1 MGPGLVAALGQK
13 KKKKKSKAKA
23 AHPKGPVITLA
34 PRQAPNAEPPAPT
47 AELARAYQLHQQ
59 GDVKGAE
66 QGYRQAL
73 EQNPE
78 LVDAWRNLG
87 AMLRQQ
93 GRVAEGLRCTE
104 EALKRQPN
112 DHSLWGNLGNA
123 LRDLDRLQE
132 SRQAFERA
140 IQLAPDQ
147 LGPRLGLA
155 ITLNKTGDYWQVIQG
170 VLPILDGL
178 PTEPNHTAADL
189 LLEVG
194 NAYHHLGQQD
204 QALSHWKRALGLT
217 AGDKQLLM
225 ALNMGQVLCELQ
237 RHSHTEELLR
247 QQLQHHAH
255 NANLLYALG
264 VTAKGQGRWEE
275 ACERF
280 EEALERDPN
289 YAICLNTYGLLLRD
303 LGRSH
308 QARGCFER
316 ALAVDSK
323 FGAAMN
329 NLGSVLKDVA
339 RYPEALEW
347 LRKGAEQLGDNPA
360 AHSNVLFTLVG
371 YELEPAE
378 QRFAEARRFGERFST
393 SPFERWRDRIPYP
406 DRLRRLRI
414 GLVSPD
420 FCRHAVSYFVE
431 PLLERWDRG
440 ELEITLYACGNVR
453 DDYTRRL
460 QSKADRWRDIH
471 GLSDEQAVLQIL
483 RDEID
488 ILVDLAGH
496 TAGNRLTLF
505 ARKPAPI
512 QATYLGYYGTT
523 GLQQVDY
530 WITDP
535 TLHPLEDETKDP
547 CSEERWRLPRAYV
560 TYRPL
565 PEAPAVAPLP
575 MLKRGFPMLG
585 SFNQSR
591 KITLTTAERWM
602 AVLQAIPSAHLFL
615 KSKNLGEPTEAQRIR
630 TLFSEL
636 GLAPERLHL
645 EGHSPSVAAH
655 LERYR
660 EVDIALDTF
669 PYTGCT
675 TTADA
680 LWMGVPVL
688 SVAGNSM
695 VSRQAAAVLV
705 AAGQQQWICNST
717 EELVHQCLALLEDP
731 TGLERQRMELRTQ
744 LQNSDLLDH
753 CGLAEALADSFRQWW
768 VRWLDE
774 QFPEPAGGNHLE
786 PWPLRLPPPPLAQV
800 CPYPR

>member
-1 MGPGLVAALGQK
+1 MASGQGAALGRK
-13 KKKKKSKAKA
+13 KNEKAKA
-23 AHPKGPVITLA
+23 KAMANAKAHAAQPVA
-34 PRQAPNAEPPAPT
+34 SQPAAM
-47 AELARAYQLHQQ
+47 AELERAYQLHQQ
-59 GDVKGAE
+59 GDLSGAE

-93 GRVAEGLRCTE
+93 GRGADGLRCTE
-104 EALKRQPN
+104 EALQRQPN

-123 LRDLDRLQE
+123 LRDLDRLKE
-132 SRQAFERA
+132 SRRAFERA
-140 IQLAPDQ
+140 IQLAPEQ

-155 ITLNKTGDYWQVIQG
+155 ITLNKACDYWPLIQG
-170 VLPILDGL
+170 LLPLLDGL
-178 PTEPNHTAADL
+178 PPEPNNTAADL

-204 QALSHWKRALGLT
+204 QALAHWKRALGLT

-225 ALNMGQVLCELQ
+225 ALNMAQVLCELQ
-237 RHSHTEELLR
+237 RHSQAEELLR
-247 QQLQHHAH
+247 QQLQHHAQ

-280 EEALERDPN
+280 DQALERDPN

-308 QARGCFER
+308 QARSCFQR
-316 ALAVDSK
+316 ALAVDPK

-378 QRFAEARRFGERFST
+378 QRFAEARRFGERFAT
-393 SPFERWRDRIPYP
+393 SPFERWRDRIPQP
-406 DRLRRLRI
+406 NRSRRLKI
-414 GLVSPD
+414 GLLSPD

-431 PLLERWDRG
+431 PLLEQWDRR
-440 ELEITLYACGNVR
+440 ELEITLYGCGNVR

-460 QSKADRWRDIH
+460 QGKADRWRDIH
-471 GLSDEQAVLQIL
+471 GLNDEQAVLQIL

-496 TAGNRLTLF
+496 TAGNRLALL

-530 WITDP
+530 WITDA
-535 TLHPLEDETKDP
+535 TLHPPEQEAVDP

-560 TYRPL
+560 AYRPL

-575 MLKRGFPMLG
+575 MLQRGFPMLG

-591 KITLTTAERWM
+591 KITRTTAERWM
-602 AVLQAIPSAHLFL
+602 AVLKAMPTAHLFL
-615 KSKNLGEPTEAQRIR
+615 KSKNLAEPTEADRIR
-630 TLFSEL
+630 TLFGEL
-636 GLAPERLHL
+636 GLAPDRLHL

-655 LERYR
+655 LDRYR
-660 EVDIALDTF
+660 EVDVALDTF

-688 SVAGNSM
+688 SVAGSSM

-705 AAGQQQWICNST
+705 AAGQPQWICNGT
-717 EELVHQCLALLEDP
+717 EALVRQCQALLADP
-731 TGLERQRMELRTQ
+731 AALARQRLELRPQ
-744 LQNSDLLDH
+744 LLNSDLLNH
-753 CGLAEALADSFRQWW
+753 SSLAEALAGSFRQWW
-768 VRWLDE
+768 HRWLE
-774 QFPEPAGGNHLE
+774 AQFPEPAGGNQLE
-786 PWPLRLPPPPLAQV
+786 PWPLRLPPPPLARL

>member
-1 MGPGLVAALGQK
+1 MGSGQAKVLGRK
-13 KKKKKSKAKA
+13 KKEKTRQSKAQTT
-23 AHPKGPVITLA
+23 PLA
-34 PRQAPNAEPPAPT
+34 GM
-47 AELARAYQLHQQ
+47 AELERAFQLHQQ
-59 GDVKGAE
+59 GNLAGAE
-66 QGYRQAL
+66 QGYRLAV

-78 LVDAWRNLG
+78 LVDGWRNLG

-93 GRVAEGLRCTE
+93 GRVADGLRCTE
-104 EALKRQPN
+104 EALRRQPN
-112 DHSLWGNLGNA
+112 DHSLWGNLGNG
-123 LRDLDRLQE
+123 LRDLDRLE
-132 SRQAFERA
+132 DSKRAFERA
-140 IQLAPDQ
+140 IELAPEQ

-155 ITLNKTGDYWQVIQG
+155 ITLNKARDYWPLIQG
-170 VLPILDGL
+170 MLPLLDGL
-178 PTEPNHTAADL
+178 SPEPNNTAADL

-194 NAYHHLGQQD
+194 NAYHSLGQQD
-204 QALSHWKRALGLT
+204 QALARWKRALGLT
-217 AGDKQLLM
+217 TGDKQLLM
-225 ALNMGQVLCELQ
+225 ALNMAQVLCELG
-237 RHSHTEELLR
+237 RHHQAEDLL
-247 QQLQHHAH
+247 QLQLQHHPQ

-275 ACERF
+275 ACTRF
-280 EEALERDPN
+280 EQALERDST

-308 QARGCFER
+308 QARSCFER
-316 ALAVDSK
+316 ALAVDPG

-347 LRKGAEQLGDNPA
+347 LRKGAERLGDNPA

-378 QRFAEARRFGERFST
+378 QRFAEACRFGERFAT
-393 SPFERWRDRIPYP
+393 SPFERWRDRIPHP
-406 DRLRRLRI
+406 AANRRLKI
-414 GLVSPD
+414 GLLSPD

-431 PLLERWDRG
+431 PLLEHWDRR

-453 DDYTRRL
+453 DDYTSRL
-460 QSKADRWRDIH
+460 QGKADQWRDIQ

-496 TAGNRLTLF
+496 TAGNRLALL

-523 GLQQVDY
+523 GLKQVDY
-530 WITDP
+530 WITDA
-535 TLHPLEDETKDP
+535 TLHPPEREAADP
-547 CSEERWRLPRAYV
+547 CSEERWRLPRAYLA
-560 TYRPL
+560 YRPL
-565 PEAPAVAPLP
+565 PEAPEVAPLP
-575 MLKRGFPMLG
+575 MLQRGFPMLG

-591 KITLTTAERWM
+591 KITHTTAERWM
-602 AVLQAIPSAHLFL
+602 AVLQVIPTAHLFL
-615 KSKNLGEPTEAQRIR
+615 KSKNLGEPTEADRIR
-630 TLFSEL
+630 ALFREL

-655 LERYR
+655 LDRYR
-660 EVDIALDTF
+660 EVDVALDTF

-688 SVAGNSM
+688 SVAGTSM
-695 VSRQAAAVLV
+695 VSRQAAAVLL
-705 AAGQQQWICNST
+705 AAGQPQWVCSDT
-717 EELVHQCLALLEDP
+717 EALVERCQGLLADPAGLARRRIDLRPQLLS
-731 TGLERQRMELRTQ
+731 
-744 LQNSDLLDH
+744 SDLLDH
-753 CGLAEALADSFRQWW
+753 SSLARALAGSFRQWW
-768 VRWLDE
+768 IRWL
-774 QFPEPAGGNHLE
+774 QSTFPEPVGGNQLE
-786 PWPLRLPPPPLAQV
+786 AWPLRVSPTPQARL